1 MLADEQVRAV
11 GGNYFQAMG
20 IPLMGGR
27 FFDSRDSIANARVV
41 IVSALAARKYWGD
54 ASPIGRRIRFFGL
67 DSSEPWTTIVGVVG
81 DIRNRG
87 LNAEP
92 TPMLYIPVT
101 QIPER
106 SVTIVARLAAGVPH
120 GATVIGEGVRAVDS
134 AQPVFSAR
142 MMDEWLARSVAEPRF
157 NLVMLS
163 VFGGLAIAL
172 AAVGIYGVMAFAV
185 SRRTRELGIRVAL
198 GARPQSLLR
207 LVLGRS
213 LSMTA
218 VGVAAGLAAGLAAA
232 LTLKSTFYGARVLDP
247 IVLAAV
253 PVVVLSIA
261 LLASYVPARRAMQV
275 DPIEALRAD

>member
-1 MLADEQVRAV
+1 
-11 GGNYFQAMG
+11 
-20 IPLMGGR
+20 
-27 FFDSRDSIANARVV
+27 
-41 IVSALAARKYWGD
+41 
-54 ASPIGRRIRFFGL
+54 
-67 DSSEPWTTIVGVVG
+67 
-81 DIRNRG
+81 
-87 LNAEP
+87 
-92 TPMLYIPVT
+92 
-101 QIPER
+101 
-106 SVTIVARLAAGVPH
+106 
-120 GATVIGEGVRAVDS
+120 
-134 AQPVFSAR
+134 

-185 SRRTRELGIRVAL
+185 SRRTRELGIRMAL